1 MVSTV
6 PGKLPDPPLGGIGS
20 KDHDEL
26 VKWVYGTFRQSE
38 TNLQNIFR
46 EMVYFQSLYLG
57 QVKEKRKD
65 HEKWRLYPTANGLF
79 RVYDKSV
86 SPPSENYGDGAMPY
100 SVMFDPNMYVH
111 YSADFHRRGYARAS
125 HGCVN
130 VGDRDD
136 AQWIFRNTP
145 IDALVYVY

>member
-1 MVSTV
+1 MSRVFAIRT
-6 PGKLPDPPLGGIGS
+6 GGWNFDP
-20 KDHDEL
+20 
-26 VKWVYGTFRQSE
+26 
-38 TNLQNIFR
+38 
-46 EMVYFQSLYLG
+46 
-57 QVKEKRKD
+57 KD

-111 YSADFHRRGYARAS
+111 YSADFAKRGYSRSS

-130 VGDRDD
+130 VASKDD
-136 AQWIFRNTP
+136 AKWIFDNTP
-145 IDALVYVY
+145 IEARVWVW